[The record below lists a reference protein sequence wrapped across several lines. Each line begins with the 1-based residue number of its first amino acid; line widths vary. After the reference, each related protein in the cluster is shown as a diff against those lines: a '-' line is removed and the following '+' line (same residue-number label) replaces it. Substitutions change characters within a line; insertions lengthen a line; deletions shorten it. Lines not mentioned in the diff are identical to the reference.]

1 VDLKMVKQV
10 MLWNEDC
17 KGEKFLRR
25 GDLTP
30 HLRLMIAF
38 TALMS
43 GTWGTI
49 TRLSRQYAISRMFV
63 YMLRSDLETA
73 TFQIFGRSASE
84 QVAVEKRI
92 SYMHILSFR
101 LEGKCSIEA
110 ISTIM
115 KRLGIVNSSVGYISQ
130 TLDYI
135 GSLLP
140 NTLHGGDTIQ
150 LVIYASDEIF
160 SHTRPI
166 LLTVEPVSSAILRIE
181 LSDTRQAEVWKKHW
195 TCLMNNG
202 YYSIYLVKDQGTAM
216 QCAKEE
222 VLSNVIDQP
231 DTYHA
236 VSHQLGLWVG
246 RLEAAAYKAL
256 SKMYDRYEKLDS
268 AVSDEVIDK
277 RIEAYQKAEKGAN
290 EAIELYDEFHEYY
303 LFLIHELRLFDSEG
317 HLRNR
322 AEAEA
327 NIMFALELMLTLE
340 HSQISKIVK
349 NIMALLP
356 RLLAYFDRATEIVAH
371 LQTIGISDEVLSGLC
386 LAWQYQK
393 SVIKAKQSTRRNQY
407 KNKEKEQLATLQE
420 KLAEDFLSM
429 KEFVY
434 AQLDMI
440 VQSSALVETI
450 NSILRTYLNT
460 TRNHITQNFL
470 NLIMFYHN
478 HRRYSAGKR
487 KGKTPLEILTGK
499 TQHKD
504 WMELLFEEIEKVD
517 SYFLAA

>member
-1 VDLKMVKQV
+1 

-17 KGEKFLRR
+17 KGKKFLRR
-25 GDLTP
+25 GELTP
-30 HLRLMIAF
+30 PLRLIIAF

-63 YMLRSDLETA
+63 YMLRNDLETA
-73 TFQIFGRSASE
+73 TLQIFGALTS
-84 QVAVEKRI
+84 QKVVVESRL
-92 SYMHILSFR
+92 SYMHILCYR
-101 LEGKCSIEA
+101 LEGKCSIEG

-135 GSLLP
+135 GSLLS
-140 NTLHGGDTIQ
+140 NTLHGGDRIQ

-166 LLTVEPVSSAILRIE
+166 LLTVDPVSSAILRIE
-181 LSDTRQAEVWKKHW
+181 LSDTRQAEVWKQHW
-195 TCLMNNG
+195 VCLMNNG

-216 QCAKEE
+216 KCAKEA
-222 VLSNVIDQP
+222 LLPDIADQP

-236 VSHQLGLWVG
+236 ISHQLGLWVA

-256 SKMYDRYEKLDS
+256 EKMYDCYDKLDS
-268 AVSDEVIDK
+268 AVNDEVIDK

-290 EAIELYDEFHEYY
+290 EAIERYDEFHEYY
-303 LFLIHELRLFDSEG
+303 LFLIRELRLFDSEG

-322 AEAEA
+322 AETEA
-327 NIMFALELMLTLE
+327 NIIFALELMLSLGYCK
-340 HSQISKIVK
+340 ISKIVEK
-349 NIMALLP
+349 IKELLP
-356 RLLAYFDRATEIVAH
+356 QLLTYFDIAKEIVTH
-371 LQTIGISDEVLSGLC
+371 LQALGIPDEMLRKLC

-393 SVIKAKQSTRRNQY
+393 NMIKAKQSSRRNQY
-407 KNKEKEQLATLQE
+407 KNKEKEQLAKLQE
-420 KLAEDFLSM
+420 KFGEDFLSM

-434 AQLDMI
+434 AKLDMI

-487 KGKTPLEILTGK
+487 KGKTPMEILSGK

-504 WMELLFEEIEKVD
+504 WMELLFEEIEKVNPN
-517 SYFLAA
+517 FLAA

>member
-1 VDLKMVKQV
+1 MINQV
-10 MLWNEDC
+10 MLSQEDC
-17 KGEKFLRR
+17 KGKKFLRR
-25 GDLTP
+25 GDLRP
-30 HLRLMIAF
+30 YLRLMIAF

-43 GTWGTI
+43 STWGTI

-63 YMLRSDLETA
+63 YMLRSDLERA
-73 TFQIFGRSASE
+73 MFQIFDVQVCEE
-84 QVAVEKRI
+84 QVVERKM
-92 SYMHILSFR
+92 SYLYILSFR

-110 ISTIM
+110 ISRLM
-115 KRLGIVNSSVGYISQ
+115 KRLGIANSSVGYISQ
-130 TLDYI
+130 NLDYI

-140 NTLHGGDTIQ
+140 NTLHSGECIQ

-160 SHTRPI
+160 SHTHPI
-166 LLTVEPVSSAILRIE
+166 LLTVDPVSSAILRIE

-195 TCLMNNG
+195 VCLMNNG

-216 QCAKEE
+216 KCAKEA
-222 VLSNVIDQP
+222 VLPDIADQP

-236 VSHQLGLWVG
+236 ISHQLGLWVA

-256 SKMYDRYEKLDS
+256 EKMYDCYDKLDS
-268 AVSDEVIDK
+268 AVNDEVIDK
-277 RIEAYQKAEKGAN
+277 RIQAYEKAEEAAN
-290 EAIELYDEFHEYY
+290 FVMALYDEFQEYY
-303 LFLIHELRLFDSEG
+303 LFLIQQLRLFDKEG
-317 HLRNR
+317 NLRDK

-327 NIMFALELMLTLE
+327 NIKFALELMLSLG
-340 HSQISKIVK
+340 HCKISKIVEK
-349 NIMALLP
+349 IKELLP
-356 RLLAYFDRATEIVAH
+356 QLLTYFDTAKDIVTH
-371 LQTIGISDEVLSGLC
+371 LQAMGISEEVLRKLC

-393 SVIKAKQSTRRNQY
+393 SMIKAKQSTRRNKY
-407 KNKEKEQLATLQE
+407 KNKEKEQLAKLQE

-478 HRRYSAGKR
+478 HRRYLAGKR
-487 KGKTPLEILTGK
+487 KGKTPMEILTGK

-504 WMELLFEEIEKVD
+504 WMELLFEEIEKVNPN
-517 SYFLAA
+517 FLAA